1 MCALVGGDISWNMA
15 LECSARPKLTRG
27 EEGGGDAEKV
37 VVAAVHVKVEP
48 G

>member
-1 MCALVGGDISWNMA
+1 MHWWVGTFPGIWLWNAALGLNS
-15 LECSARPKLTRG
+15 LEVRR
-27 EEGGGDAEKV
+27 GGDAEKV

>member
-1 MCALVGGDISWNMA
+1 MQWGVGTFPDIWLWNA
-15 LECSARPKLTRG
+15 ARGLNSLEVRK
-27 EEGGGDAEKV
+27 GGGVEKV

>member
-15 LECSARPKLTRG
+15 LECSARPKLT
-27 EEGGGDAEKV
+27 GGGGRGGAEKV

-48 G
+48 E

>member
-1 MCALVGGDISWNMA
+1 MHWWVGTFPGIWLWNAALGLNS
-15 LECSARPKLTRG
+15 L
-27 EEGGGDAEKV
+27 GGGGERGAEKV